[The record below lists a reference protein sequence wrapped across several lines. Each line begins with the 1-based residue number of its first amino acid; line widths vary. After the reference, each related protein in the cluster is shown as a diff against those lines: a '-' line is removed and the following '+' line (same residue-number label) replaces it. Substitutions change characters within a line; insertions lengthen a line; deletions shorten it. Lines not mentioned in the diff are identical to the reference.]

1 MKKMINTTQ
10 VSFFI
15 TLSFM
20 IFGAL
25 VLLGLV
31 YVIEGNAVT
40 LREQVSAIAYTKAQQ
55 QERYE
60 TERLLDETKEERERL
75 AQFVLTEG
83 SVIDF
88 ITNIEALAQSLQLS
102 FNTQTITPE
111 KTKDTNFDEL
121 SMNFDFSGSKPVV
134 EYMISILETT
144 PHHSYIRDLTVRQS
158 EGGAVWNVNLV
169 LVVTIATYDT

>member
-1 MKKMINTTQ
+1 MKKAINTTR

-15 TLSFM
+15 ALSFM
-20 IFGAL
+20 VFGASMF
-25 VLLGLV
+25 LGLV
-31 YVIEGNAVT
+31 YIIEGSVVT

-75 AQFVLTEG
+75 AQFILTEG

-88 ITNIEALAQSLQLS
+88 ITTIEALAHALELD

-111 KTKDTNFDEL
+111 KTKDQNFDEL
-121 SMNFDFSGSKPVV
+121 SMSFDFSGSKPTA
-134 EYMISILETT
+134 EYMISILETI
-144 PHHSYIRDLTVRQS
+144 PYHSYIRDISIKQS
-158 EGGAVWNVNLV
+158 EDGIFWSVKVV
-169 LVVTIATYDT
+169 LVVTIITYDI

>member
-1 MKKMINTTQ
+1 MNKVINTTQ
-10 VSFFI
+10 ISFFI
-15 TLSFM
+15 TFGFM
-20 IFGAL
+20 VFGTL

-31 YVIEGNAVT
+31 YVIEGNAMT

-75 AQFVLTEG
+75 TQFVLTEG

-88 ITNIEALAQSLQLS
+88 ITNIEALAHSLQLS

-121 SMNFDFSGSKPVV
+121 SMSFDFSGPKPVA
-134 EYMISILETT
+134 EYMISVLETT
-144 PHHSYIRDLTVRQS
+144 PHHSYIRDLSVRQS
-158 EGGAVWNVNLV
+158 EGGAVWSVNLV
-169 LVVTIATYDT
+169 LVVTIAAYDT